1 MNKEKFQGLLKA
13 FDDKSKQGSP
23 QENGRKN
30 TEEPVEIS
38 CKIDFSAKSPP
49 KKSLSR
55 TMSAMLEDTVY
66 LDDVSY
72 QMFREKSAEMRST
85 LSHVIQQVEELEQDR
100 EELHALARKD
110 KNLIHEL
117 NVEIHELQAA
127 EKSLKEQVSRLD
139 VLVVYVYGSFK
150 V

>member
-1 MNKEKFQGLLKA
+1 
-13 FDDKSKQGSP
+13 
-23 QENGRKN
+23 
-30 TEEPVEIS
+30 
-38 CKIDFSAKSPP
+38 
-49 KKSLSR
+49 
-55 TMSAMLEDTVY
+55 MSAMLEDTVY

-150 V
+150 VWI